1 MILEKIKA
9 FVFLVLML
17 IPLTLHAD
25 DDDKKMMTT
34 INFQGGKRLKEKQE
48 IEVYDYHSGTYYSVF
63 VYREPENQAGQ
74 PEAKSSNDP
83 KPASQTRP

>member
-17 IPLTLHAD
+17 IPLTLQAD

-34 INFQGGKRLKEKQE
+34 INVQGGKRLKEKQE
-48 IEVYDYHSGTYYSVF
+48 IYHSGTYYSVF